1 MLFYLT
7 KFGFSSIEFMAEL
20 PSIFNYATDVK
31 MRYQLNMLERKIYI
45 AKPNYVVSKQ
55 DSIMLKSILE
65 QIAHICIAMMTEKA
79 NGNIPDNQWGD
90 IIDVH
95 IAARDN
101 WIICIQKAD
110 NIALFIQCFER
121 LRKTLHDCYAKYVSS
136 QTSTVACRR
145 PTRRSNIASDQ
156 ESTHAAQWSLHYVS
170 LYKWLKWTVLTLA
183 WLSDSALEHK
193 DFVLTMIR
201 KEIKGQGIFGQYTEN
216 IEKEHPI
223 IIHWLLGWSTGNLF
237 FINDAGV
244 GFNPVQSI
252 TYRTIEWVSDMV
264 EPVVY
269 NFFLRILHAVGM
281 APTVANTVLMALL
294 ICYRLII
301 RDQMITVFN
310 FITRRLLQV
319 VGYCICTCSDNSLRF
334 VRWFWNLDYT
344 EENILPTQFQQIL
357 SERPLYQVADTE
369 TDIIINVAKKIH
381 DTRSRTASSQSV
393 SRVEVIQDFAN
404 LILEERYKDVQVLN
418 PDTGK
423 MLKIGTRYYKSLIK
437 KKKLRLI
444 EDIGK
449 NGEILLRLMKIK

>member
-79 NGNIPDNQWGD
+79 NGTIPDNQWGD

-121 LRKTLHDCYAKYVSS
+121 LRKTLHDCYAKYFSS

-319 VGYCICTCSDNSLRF
+319 VGYCICTCSDNSFRF
-334 VRWFWNLDYT
+334 VRWFWNLG
-344 EENILPTQFQQIL
+344 EKQNIHKVYAIIQNDPRHHQIIKVL
-357 SERPLYQVADTE
+357 DRAIL
-369 TDIIINVAKKIH
+369 K
-381 DTRSRTASSQSV
+381 R
-393 SRVEVIQDFAN
+393 DFAYWN
-404 LILEERYKDVQVLN
+404 FAFRNWSFTNVLQARLNQDEKKHCSEEQLKEFDQMIFTL
-418 PDTGK
+418 K
-423 MLKIGTRYYKSLIK
+423 MISLRKLK
-437 KKKLRLI
+437 
-444 EDIGK
+444 
-449 NGEILLRLMKIK
+449 